1 MFLHRAVEHMSFWPY
16 RRLAPLVVCTFSI
29 LEWRHVAGA
38 LQDAGSYVA
47 GFPMNHAELPRSDLI
62 RDWQQITDFKFLI
75 GTAIHRYLR
84 PAGDPSPAAID
95 DSKSKKIVGAL

>member
-1 MFLHRAVEHMSFWPY
+1 MCIFDSGIATASWRFA
-16 RRLAPLVVCTFSI
+16 ASI
-29 LEWRHVAGA
+29 
-38 LQDAGSYVA
+38 AGSYVA